1 MLHHV
6 TLEIYPADLGRA
18 AEFWSMLGFKQVD
31 PPEDLADHYTWF
43 ERDGTQIHLMRS
55 DEPTVP
61 ERGHPAI
68 VVPDYD
74 RTVERLEESGFEV
87 TPKRERW
94 GSKRAEAI
102 APSGHHVEL
111 MAHPPGG

>member
-6 TLEIYPADLGRA
+6 MLEIYPADLGRA

-31 PPEDLADHYTWF
+31 PPEDMADHSTWF

-61 ERGHPAI
+61 ERGHPAS
-68 VVPDYD
+68 V
-74 RTVERLEESGFEV
+74 
-87 TPKRERW
+87 
-94 GSKRAEAI
+94 EAI

>member
-1 MLHHV
+1 M
-6 TLEIYPADLGRA
+6 T
-18 AEFWSMLGFKQVD
+18 
-31 PPEDLADHYTWF
+31 DHYTWF

-68 VVPDYD
+68 VVPDLRPD
-74 RTVERLEESGFEV
+74 GRAAAKRAASKS